1 MVLSQVH
8 STADTACCPKTK
20 SVNMRMYT
28 ALRLTFAVIDN
39 NLAS

>member
-8 STADTACCPKTK
+8 STVDTTCCPKA
-20 SVNMRMYT
+20 VNMRMYT